1 VAAPHV
7 ELSTNHVIA
16 KAKSPMQL
24 AGAGR
29 AGEGRVKST
38 SARVASLDGLRAVSI
53 GLVLFGHLV
62 GTRGFPLV
70 PQAAASFLAS
80 LGVRV
85 FFVISGFLI
94 TGLLLV
100 EQENKGHIRL
110 STFYFRRAFRI
121 LVPYYVFLVAVA
133 LATRQGWVKLAPGD
147 MAYALAYAS
156 NYHAHGAWAFG
167 HTWSLA
173 VEEQFYLLWP
183 ALLVLFGVRRSL
195 FLAAAY
201 LAVAPCWRIFLW
213 YFHPAAGAGIGHT
226 FGTVADSIA
235 AGCVLTG
242 MRERFWQ
249 SARYRMRL
257 ASRWFALV
265 PLAILATGVVETKP
279 RLAFT
284 IGAVIVNLGVAL
296 CIDRC
301 LRFPAS
307 LSTRLLSMRPLVVV
321 GQASYSIYLWQQL
334 FLDRSSASW
343 TAAFP
348 MNLIFVVV
356 VGTIARQLVEKPSLT
371 ARVRAEAWLER
382 VFPARAPDRNPTPA
396 PSTPATRSLR
406 AAA

>member
-1 VAAPHV
+1 M
-7 ELSTNHVIA
+7 IA
-16 KAKSPMQL
+16 KAKTGTQVAPV
-24 AGAGR
+24 GR
-29 AGEGRVKST
+29 AGEGRVQS
-38 SARVASLDGLRAVSI
+38 SNARVASLDGLRAVSI
-53 GLVLFGHLV
+53 SLVIFGHLV
-62 GTRGFPLV
+62 GTHGFPVV

-94 TGLLLV
+94 TGLLLA
-100 EQENKGHIRL
+100 ERENKGYIRL

-121 LVPYYVFLVAVA
+121 LVPYYVFIVAVA

-195 FLAAAY
+195 FFAAAY
-201 LAVAPCWRIFLW
+201 LAIAPCWRVFLW

-226 FGTVADSIA
+226 FGTVADSLA
-235 AGCVLTG
+235 AGCVLAG
-242 MRERFWQ
+242 MREKFWQ
-249 SARYRMRL
+249 TARYRTLL

-284 IGAVIVNLGVAL
+284 IGAVLVNLGVAL

-301 LRFPAS
+301 LRFPGS
-307 LSTRLLSMRPLVVV
+307 LSTRVLSLRPLVIV

-343 TAAFP
+343 KAAFP

-356 VGTIARQLVEKPSLT
+356 VATIARQLVEKPSLT

-382 VFPARAPDRNPTPA
+382 VFPVRVDRPVAPA
-396 PSTPATRSLR
+396 PPSPVTPSLR